1 MITDPETWLTEN
13 EIVEAVAEH
22 LKRSGWEI
30 KQTSNTTQHGV
41 DILAARG
48 EFTLAIEAKGGGSSK
63 PGSHRYG
70 MPFDAKQKRTHVA
83 VAVLAA
89 LGELSRG
96 QHRAA
101 LAFPDDPRHLGL
113 IEEIWPT
120 LQKLGIDVYF
130 VGPDKSVRLGMNRPS

>member
-30 KQTSNTTQHGV
+30 RQTCNTTQHGV

-70 MPFDAKQKRTHVA
+70 MPFDAKQKRSHVA

-101 LAFPDDPRHLGL
+101 LAFPDDPRHLRL
-113 IEEIWPT
+113 IEEIWPA